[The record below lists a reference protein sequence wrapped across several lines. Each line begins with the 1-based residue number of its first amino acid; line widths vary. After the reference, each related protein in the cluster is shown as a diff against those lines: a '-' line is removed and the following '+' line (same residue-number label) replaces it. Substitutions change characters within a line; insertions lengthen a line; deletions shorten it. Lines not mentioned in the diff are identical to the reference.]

1 MAIAY
6 IGLGS
11 NLDNPRQ
18 QLNTAKDSLA
28 DIEKT
33 KLLADSGLFLSKAMT
48 LPDDNQ
54 PQADYINAVVK
65 LQTELNPHVLLDKLQ
80 AIEIKQGRVRTKR
93 WGARTLDLDILMYDN
108 LHINDERL
116 TLPHPGI
123 SDRDFVLYP
132 LSKIENNLSIAG
144 LGELSILL
152 EKLSNKS
159 SSDESIKYLGAFS
172 E

>member
-11 NLDNPRQ
+11 NLDKPRQ
-18 QLNTAKDSLA
+18 QLVKAKASLA

-33 KLLADSGLFLSKAMT
+33 KLLADSGLFQSKAMT
-48 LPDDNQ
+48 MPGDNQ

-65 LQTELNPHVLLDKLQ
+65 LQTLLDPHVLLDKLQ
-80 AIEIKQGRVRTKR
+80 AIEIKQERVRTKR
-93 WGARTLDLDILMYDN
+93 WGARTLDLDILMYDD
-108 LHINDERL
+108 LQVSDERL

-123 SDRDFVLYP
+123 SERDFVLYP
-132 LSKIENNLSIAG
+132 LSKIENNLNVIG
-144 LGELSILL
+144 LGSLSVLL
-152 EKLSNKS
+152 EIYSKKNM
-159 SSDESIKYLGAFS
+159 SDKNIKYLGAFG